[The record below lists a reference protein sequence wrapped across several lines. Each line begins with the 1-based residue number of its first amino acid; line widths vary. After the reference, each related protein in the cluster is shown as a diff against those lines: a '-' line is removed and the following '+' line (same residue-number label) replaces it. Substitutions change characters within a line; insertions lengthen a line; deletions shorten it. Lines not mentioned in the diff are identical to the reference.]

1 MKVVDRTMVEG
12 LSVKN
17 GSKLSGLGPH
27 NANLDLNRQMAQSND
42 PQGIY
47 IFGADGTPY
56 GFCNDHGPEDIDKL
70 MDMALER
77 FRKAPPQTVAV
88 SKIEK
93 ETPFSL
99 VPPATAQVLQ
109 VYARIP
115 NPPSTSTFLNEGVG
129 RDFCWIYEEE
139 RREVAT
145 LAARGEPFEMP
156 AAISR
161 RLAMFHLVDNVRGTP
176 NMWSPDEVKTLRLTA
191 TPDGPGLLQL
201 SGRFSL
207 RSKNGKR
214 TYQGELEG
222 RLAFDQQT
230 FAWNRV
236 RLLAEGMASGAGT
249 YTPNQPPKPYRLLVG
264 ILETTLPESRVV
276 PPEGVMVSNSDKT
289 YHAP

>member
-109 VYARIP
+109 V
-115 NPPSTSTFLNEGVG
+115 
-129 RDFCWIYEEE
+129 
-139 RREVAT
+139 
-145 LAARGEPFEMP
+145 
-156 AAISR
+156 
-161 RLAMFHLVDNVRGTP
+161 
-176 NMWSPDEVKTLRLTA
+176 
-191 TPDGPGLLQL
+191 
-201 SGRFSL
+201 
-207 RSKNGKR
+207 
-214 TYQGELEG
+214 
-222 RLAFDQQT
+222 
-230 FAWNRV
+230 
-236 RLLAEGMASGAGT
+236 
-249 YTPNQPPKPYRLLVG
+249 
-264 ILETTLPESRVV
+264 
-276 PPEGVMVSNSDKT
+276 
-289 YHAP
+289 